1 MSVVSIPVQAAYFQ
15 STTTVSGTVT
25 DTEGEPL
32 AGANIRVKGKVIGT
46 STDTQGRFELNVN
59 LETPFTIV
67 VSIVGFTSQEF
78 EITQSVTELNVELS
92 EQPIVGDD
100 VVVSASRVEESI
112 LKSPVAIEK
121 LDAIAIQSTP
131 APSFYDAILNL
142 KGVDFSAQSL
152 TFKSINTRGFAAN
165 GNTRFVQLIDGI
177 DNQAPGLNFP
187 VGNVV
192 GISELDLESAELI
205 PGVASALYGPN
216 ALNGILLLNSK
227 SPFDY
232 KGLSFSVKQGINH
245 VDNEDDDASLFQDYS
260 LRYADVINDK
270 LAFKFNFSYLRAND
284 FIGSDFRDQGPGTF
298 GAIERGATERG
309 NNRVYDGLNI
319 YGDPV
324 LSIGSIADGLIAG
337 GDQSIAAIR
346 SLLPDGTAGA

>member
-1 MSVVSIPVQAAYFQ
+1 MKYSIQQCLAACCLLLFLSVFSVPAQAAYFQ
-15 STTTVSGTVT
+15 SSITVSGTVT

-46 STDTQGRFELNVN
+46 STDTQGRFELTVN
-59 LETPFTIV
+59 LDTPFTIV

-78 EITQSVTELNVELS
+78 EITQSVDNLEVELA
-92 EQPIVGDD
+92 EQPIIGDD

-216 ALNGILLLNSK
+216 APERYPAAEFKKPLR
-227 SPFDY
+227 
-232 KGLSFSVKQGINH
+232 LSGF
-245 VDNEDDDASLFQDYS
+245 
-260 LRYADVINDK
+260 K
-270 LAFKFNFSYLRAND
+270 LQCEA
-284 FIGSDFRDQGPGTF
+284 
-298 GAIERGATERG
+298 G
-309 NNRVYDGLNI
+309 NQPCG
-319 YGDPV
+319 
-324 LSIGSIADGLIAG
+324 
-337 GDQSIAAIR
+337 
-346 SLLPDGTAGA
+346 